1 MSIIAAVIIF
11 SVIVLFH
18 EFGHYLAART
28 FGVEVLEFSLGMGPR
43 LFSRVSLRSGTRW
56 SVKILPFGGSCLMKG
71 EDDDDLSEGAFGTK
85 KIWQRILIVAAGP
98 FFNFVLAFLFAS
110 IIIGTAGYDAPVAE
124 FLTQDSPLALAGMM
138 TGDEITS
145 IDGKKITIYRDIV
158 NYVSFD
164 LGNESAHRP
173 VPVEWIHDGQK
184 KSADILLK
192 TSSGSPVSVLGLYGG
207 GRFSAH
213 GNLALILRY
222 SLYEVR
228 YWIRTTLLS
237 LAMIGK
243 GRVSLDDVSGPVGIV
258 GVISDTYQE
267 TKKEGAFMLFL
278 NMLNMAILLSA
289 NLGVMNLIPFPA
301 LDGGRIV
308 LLVIE
313 GIRKKKLGEK
323 IEASINLA
331 GFAILMGLM
340 VVVLF
345 NDLRKLM

>member
-124 FLTQDSPLALAGMM
+124 SLTQDSPLALAGMM

-258 GVISDTYQE
+258 GVISDTYRE
-267 TKKEGAFMLFL
+267 TKKEGAHAVSQHAEYGDPSVGQPWGHEPHSLPG
-278 NMLNMAILLSA
+278 A
-289 NLGVMNLIPFPA
+289 
-301 LDGGRIV
+301 GRRQDCTPCDRGHP
-308 LLVIE
+308 E
-313 GIRKKKLGEK
+313 EK
-323 IEASINLA
+323 AWGKDRSVDQSRRICNSH
-331 GFAILMGLM
+331 GTHGCRP
-340 VVVLF
+340 V
-345 NDLRKLM
+345 